1 MNRILRQLFNFMV
14 QNKRTVLGWFVVLV
28 ILQSVLSIYAI
39 VRIPVD
45 PKNMTG
51 LGLTRGRLALIAL
64 ILALDAVG
72 SIGWVFFDTIK
83 KFLHTHFDT
92 QRLYRLLQVTG
103 LVLSVVFWISLW
115 LPKYRLDTLA
125 EEYERARPFLLW
137 LGAAGLEG
145 FILLR
150 IFLTS
155 DEDHGKETKNESR
168 GKPFAMIFLIT
179 VIFAIIFLYL
189 QSKVS
194 FNSGII
200 GPATAPVT
208 PLQLFLAWL
217 LVVVLYRAQQRTDLV
232 SRPIFIT
239 ICVVLLFVLGCV
251 MFLSTPLSCKGDMV
265 GIYPPNFT
273 CYPDI
278 QDAVYNIGSLYIHYG
293 EGVYN
298 QWFTDKPFYMLFLAA
313 CQWIGGTQLQG
324 YMTVQVICLSILP
337 VMVFLFARRLA
348 GFSSALLAALLLILR
363 QENAIRLYSKLG
375 GVNIR
380 IAATEIFTAVLL
392 VCTVWAMNKWFRKP
406 TKSVFPLASG
416 VLLGLTILTRFNAV
430 LIVPVIL
437 VFGVIYYWKARGLGL
452 RKLAIFGAGLVMVLS
467 PWFLLYPA
475 INPNLE
481 NQYFKKIQ
489 TVFWDRSANQ
499 PAPKVQEK
507 PPAKLLID
515 ETHRDRLVEA
525 PLNSAPARMISNSEP
540 DLAQQVLLHFANNL
554 FTPFFSLPINS
565 TYLDADTLTEQS
577 FWYRDNEPIW
587 QKDMSAENLAL
598 WCFSVGLFSL
608 GIGQS
613 WRRWGIGGLTPLL
626 VLVGYLLGISFAL
639 TSGGR
644 YLEPIM
650 WIVFAY
656 CAVGIAQLTGWG
668 LHTLGFH
675 KDVRLQSAG
684 ARETRFDHAV
694 QILRNW
700 VEKPAVHFSGLG
712 ILVLA
717 AVCLPFLQ
725 FLPDRLPAESTPEV
739 EKNAYEY
746 LEGFIDPTTWDAF
759 LQGDRGVVV
768 EGVLYFPQYYSQ
780 SRFSQAYGT
789 DVFEALVLSRD
800 YAYMSYMWNRVPLH
814 ISDSSRVILV
824 GCVLDEGS
832 QWGMQRRITQT
843 YALIQL
849 DNEQQIYIDSQATW
863 ACP

>member
-1 MNRILRQLFNFMV
+1 MV
-14 QNKRTVLGWFVVLV
+14 QNKRTVLRWLVVLV

-39 VRIPVD
+39 ARIPVD

-51 LGLTRGRLALIAL
+51 LGLTRGRLILIAL
-64 ILALDAVG
+64 IVALDGAG
-72 SIGWVFFDTIK
+72 LIGLVFFDTIK
-83 KFLHTHFDT
+83 KILHPYIDT
-92 QRLYRLLQVTG
+92 RRLFRILQAAA
-103 LVLSVVFWISLW
+103 LILSLVFWISLW

-150 IFLTS
+150 IFLTTEEGRS
-155 DEDHGKETKNESR
+155 KEAKNEPTGES
-168 GKPFAMIFLIT
+168 FTIT
-179 VIFAIIFLYL
+179 LLVTAIFAIVFHYF
-189 QSKVS
+189 QSNIS

-200 GPATAPVT
+200 EPATAPVT
-208 PLQLFLAWL
+208 PLQLFVLWL
-217 LVVVLYRAQQRTDLV
+217 LVVVLYRAQQRTGIT
-232 SRPIFIT
+232 SRPIFIAVC
-239 ICVVLLFVLGCV
+239 IVLLFVLSCV

-265 GIYPPNFT
+265 GIHPPNFT

-278 QDAVYNIGSLYIHYG
+278 HDAVYNIGSLYIHYG
-293 EGVYN
+293 EGIYN
-298 QWFTDKPFYMLFLAA
+298 QWFTDKPFYMFFLAA
-313 CQWIGGTQLQG
+313 CQWIGGLQLEG

-337 VMVFLFARRLA
+337 VIVFLFARRLA

-392 VCTVWAMNKWFRKP
+392 VFTVWALNKWFRKP

-416 VLLGLTILTRFNAV
+416 IFLGLTILTRFNAV

-437 VFGVIYYWKARGLGL
+437 VFSVIYYWKARGLGL
-452 RKLAIFGAGLVMVLS
+452 RKVAIFGAGLAMVLS
-467 PWFLLYPA
+467 PWFLIYPA

-481 NQYFKKIQ
+481 NQYFEKIQ

-507 PPAKLLID
+507 PPAKLIID
-515 ETHRDRLVEA
+515 EADRDGRVEA
-525 PLNSAPARMISNSEP
+525 SLNNASARMMSKSESN
-540 DLAQQVLLHFANNL
+540 LAQQMMLHFANNL

-565 TYLDADTLTEQS
+565 AYLDADTLTEQS
-577 FWYRDNEPIW
+577 FWYRDNQPIW

-598 WCFSVGLFSL
+598 WCFSIALFSL

-626 VLVGYLLGISFAL
+626 VLFGYLLGVSFAL

-644 YLEPIM
+644 YLEPVM
-650 WIVFAY
+650 WIVFVY
-656 CAVGIAQLTGWG
+656 CGVGLMRFTVWG
-668 LHTLGFH
+668 FHILGFH
-675 KDVRLQSAG
+675 KDVRPQNVA
-684 ARETRFDHAV
+684 ARETRFDHAL

-712 ILVLA
+712 FLVLA
-717 AVCLPFLQ
+717 AVCLPLLQ
-725 FLPDRLPAESTPEV
+725 FLPDRLPVESSPEV
-739 EKNAYEY
+739 DKNAYEY
-746 LEGFIDPTTWDAF
+746 LEGYVDEPVWNEF
-759 LQGDRGVVV
+759 LQGERGVAV

-814 ISDSSRVILV
+814 ISDGSRVILV
-824 GCVLDEGS
+824 GCVLNEGS

-843 YALIQL
+843 LALIQL
-849 DNEQQIYIDSQATW
+849 DNEKKIYVDPQAAW